1 MANDHNLIP
10 AKKGEV
16 RNPKGKPK
24 GTKHLSTLIRNIGED
39 IDWNKT
45 TLKDREDIQTRYGN
59 NAWEAITYVA
69 FTKAMS
75 GDDKAMRWLAE
86 NGFGKHLDITTDG
99 EKVNNKLQIEWLG
112 DKPNDQD
119 TTG

>member
-1 MANDHNLIP
+1 MAGVNDNLIP
-10 AKKGEV
+10 PKKGEV

-24 GTKHLSTLIRNIGED
+24 GTKHLSTLIRNIGDD

-45 TLKDREDIQTRYGN
+45 TLKDREAMQKRYGK

-75 GDDKAMRWLAE
+75 GDDKAMRWLAD

-99 EKVNNKLQIEWLG
+99 EKLNSVALVEFIDE
-112 DKPNDQD
+112 PSQD
-119 TTG
+119 TDTD